1 MFKIAV
7 IDDNRAMA
15 EMIATT
21 IRWGDIDCTI
31 CGTAYDGVRGR
42 TLIQK
47 EKPEIII
54 ADIRMPGLDGLE
66 MIRAAQASDPKAK
79 VIFISA
85 YDDFSYAQEA
95 VRLHAYEYLLKPF
108 DNTKLVESVRRAVS
122 ELRGEELPASEEL
135 SANET
140 LIKRILHYVDTH
152 PEHPTLQEISD
163 HFGFSASYISSLVK
177 KETGENYI
185 DWVVRSR
192 MNKAKRLLKD
202 PKYRIE
208 EVAYAVGYKNY
219 ISFYQMFVKYEGISP
234 RDYRIGGEKK

>member
-15 EMIATT
+15 EMIVTT
-21 IRWGDIDCTI
+21 IRWGDLDCMI

-42 TLIQK
+42 ALILN

-66 MIRAAQASDPKAK
+66 MIRLIHQELPRAR

-85 YDDFSYAQEA
+85 YDDFSYAQQA
-95 VRLHAYEYLLKPF
+95 VRLHAHEYLLKPF
-108 DNTKLVESVRRAVS
+108 EPEKLMESVSRAVA
-122 ELRGEELPASEEL
+122 ELREMELPASEEL

-140 LIKRILHYVDTH
+140 LIKRILRYVETH

-192 MNKAKRLLKD
+192 MNKAKQLLKD
-202 PKYRIE
+202 PKYRSE

-219 ISFYQMFVKYEGISP
+219 ISFYQMFGKFEGISP